1 MDFNFFFGET
11 ETKSRNQPLDLH
23 FDRCRLVWLIQG
35 KLKQRD
41 VSTIL
46 EKYMVKTFISLEFPP
61 SYSNFP
67 MCHRNDKLLTVIII
81 LIYRQS

>member
-1 MDFNFFFGET
+1 MDFNFFLLKLRQ
-11 ETKSRNQPLDLH
+11 KSRNQPLDLH

-46 EKYMVKTFISLEFPP
+46 EKYMVKTLS
-61 SYSNFP
+61 
-67 MCHRNDKLLTVIII
+67 V
-81 LIYRQS
+81 